1 MVAEVVV
8 EHLKHRKC
16 VPGVWWLSLQE
27 HVQVHSKQGPKYLS
41 MLDHCIREPRKRL
54 ERIGVTDK

>member
-16 VPGVWWLSLQE
+16 VPRVWWLSLQQ
-27 HVQVHSKQGPKYLS
+27 HVQVNSKQRPEYLGV
-41 MLDHCIREPRKRL
+41 LDHCIRKPWERL
-54 ERIGVTDK
+54 ERME